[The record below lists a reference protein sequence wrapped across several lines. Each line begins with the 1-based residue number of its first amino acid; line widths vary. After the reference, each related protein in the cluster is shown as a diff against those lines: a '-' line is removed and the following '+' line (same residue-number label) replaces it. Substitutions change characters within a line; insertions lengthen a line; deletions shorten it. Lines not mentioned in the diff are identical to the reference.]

1 MAIFGMSGSFRYGVK
16 MCSVHSRTA
25 VNRTQDILVFMNL
38 MVSVLRKRMSDSM
51 QNFHRKGAEVAKG
64 RKAGLVFG
72 LARMEGFFAF

>member
-1 MAIFGMSGSFRYGVK
+1 MGNVQSGA
-16 MCSVHSRTA
+16 A

-38 MVSVLRKRMSDSM
+38 MVSVLRKRMGDSM

-72 LARMEGFFAF
+72 LARTEGFFAF